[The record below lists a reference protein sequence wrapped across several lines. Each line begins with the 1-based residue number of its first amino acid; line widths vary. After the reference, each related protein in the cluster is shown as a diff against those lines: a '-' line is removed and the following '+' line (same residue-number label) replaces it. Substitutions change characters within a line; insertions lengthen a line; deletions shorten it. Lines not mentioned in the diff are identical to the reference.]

1 MGELAGPVLNVRVA
15 LAVRRQRGVRMPPEE
30 AGPAMPVMPRLR
42 PVIKANKQAEIRD
55 MVEMVVRGAH
65 LTSQGN

>member
-1 MGELAGPVLNVRVA
+1 
-15 LAVRRQRGVRMPPEE
+15 MPPEE